1 MGENHIEVLTALV
14 DNCGKA
20 DDLGAGADD
29 DAEFEFAVF
38 LPVNVCIICL
48 HLFFS
53 LSIKSH

>member
-1 MGENHIEVLTALV
+1 MGEDYVKILAALV

-38 LPVNVCIICL
+38 LPVNVCIIKL
-48 HLFFS
+48 RLLFHKNNFRQ
-53 LSIKSH
+53 